1 MVATSW
7 GFESLSGHQKNQKM
21 IVANVLFSLKT
32 TVIADAY
39 FTLTQNGNVL
49 LQHRFEREYPAPT
62 RERHY

>member
-1 MVATSW
+1 
-7 GFESLSGHQKNQKM
+7 M
-21 IVANVLFSLKT
+21 IAANVLFSLKT